1 MITNKRK
8 ETEIDDDHSWKL
20 LSILKSFVRIRE
32 NSVVKADFQK
42 NEIRFEYYYNDID
55 DFSSEKEVNYL
66 NKFVKVAKFNQKNDI
81 NL

>member
-20 LSILKSFVRIRE
+20 LLILKSFVRIRE

-55 DFSSEKEVNYL
+55 DFSSEKEVSYL
-66 NKFVKVAKFNQKNDI
+66 NKFVKVAKFNQKNGI

>member
-66 NKFVKVAKFNQKNDI
+66 NKFVKVAKFNQKNGI

>member
-1 MITNKRK
+1 MRTNKRK

-20 LSILKSFVRIRE
+20 LLILKSFVRIRE
-32 NSVVKADFQK
+32 NSVVKADFRK

-66 NKFVKVAKFNQKNDI
+66 NKFVKVEKFNQKNGL